1 MDGASECQLLM
12 PTLNTETTHMRYIK
26 HFSGGRAGRM
36 RLTGLTVLATAL
48 ACNSEKF
55 LQVTD
60 PDVAKPG
67 DLQGAVALPTL
78 RAGAIGNF
86 GVAYNSGVAD
96 VEQVHL
102 SALLSDEFINTE
114 TFPTRIE
121 IDQRA
126 ISTTNTSLS
135 NTGQGGTF
143 FDLTRARASSELAIN
158 TYKASAKTTAD
169 STGYPEVLSLN
180 GLTYVFFAEN
190 YCGAV
195 PVSTQAA
202 DGSFTFGA
210 PESTNTLLDSAVSK
224 FNQALAVT
232 GAPLTATFKNLAS
245 VGKGRALLDKGD
257 YAGAAAAVTAVPTT
271 FQYNYLHSETTT
283 RQNNGT
289 WSLTQ
294 NVGRFGEA
302 DKEAGIGLPFAS
314 DGDLKR
320 AGGVIDPRVADSLAR
335 RGSSGSA
342 RGFDGSTIQ
351 MVQAK
356 YPARSSPITVADGVE
371 ARLIEAEAAFNA
383 GDPVSALT
391 ILNALRSNTALL
403 SLRGYAANSLPPL
416 TLQPT
421 TAGQVDQ
428 LFHER
433 AYWMYLT
440 SHRLGDLRRLIRQY
454 LRDVNTVFPNGAY
467 FKGGTYGTD
476 VNVPVPQQEQNNPN
490 YTPGSCKQNVA

>member
-1 MDGASECQLLM
+1 
-12 PTLNTETTHMRYIK
+12 MRYIQISTTGR
-26 HFSGGRAGRM
+26 FSPI
-36 RLTGLTVLATAL
+36 RLASLVGVMTAL
-48 ACNSEKF
+48 ACNTDRI
-55 LQVTD
+55 LQVSD
-60 PDVAKPG
+60 PDVARPEA
-67 DLQGAVALPTL
+67 LQGVAALPTL

-86 GVAYNSGVAD
+86 GVAYNGGNAD

-102 SALLSDEFINTE
+102 SGLLSDEFINTE

-126 ISTTNTSLS
+126 MSLS
-135 NTGQGGTF
+135 NTSLIGTF

-158 TYKASAKTTAD
+158 AYKQFATKAAD
-169 STGYPEVLSLN
+169 STGFPEILALN
-180 GLTYVFFAEN
+180 GFAYILFAEN

-195 PVSTQAA
+195 PVSTQEA

-210 PESTNTLLDSAVSK
+210 PESTNTLLDSAILK
-224 FNQALAVT
+224 FNQALAMPASPA
-232 GAPLTATFKNLAS
+232 GPLTATFKNLAS
-245 VGKGRALLDKGD
+245 VGKGRALLDSGN
-257 YAGAAAAVTAVPTT
+257 YAAAAAAVTAVPTT
-271 FQYNYLHSETTT
+271 FQYNYQHSETSA

-294 NVGRFGEA
+294 SVGRFGEA
-302 DKEAGIGLPFAS
+302 DAEAGIGLPFAS

-320 AGGVIDPRVADSLAR
+320 TGGPLDPRVPDSLAA
-335 RGSSGSA
+335 RGSSRSPK
-342 RGFDGSTIQ
+342 GFDGATNQ

-356 YPARSSPITVADGVE
+356 YPLRASAITVADGVE
-371 ARLIEAEAAFNA
+371 ARLIEAEAALNA
-383 GDPVSALT
+383 GDPVGALT
-391 ILNALRSNTALL
+391 ILNALRSNTSLL
-403 SLRGYAANSLPPL
+403 SLRGYPAGSLAPL

-433 AYWMYLT
+433 AYWLYLT

-454 LRDVNTVFPNGAY
+454 NRPVNTVFPNGLY

-476 VNVPVPQQEQNNPN
+476 VNVPVPQQEQNNPK

>member
-1 MDGASECQLLM
+1 
-12 PTLNTETTHMRYIK
+12 MRYIN
-26 HFSGGRAGRM
+26 FITTGRFGPI
-36 RLTGLTVLATAL
+36 RLASFVGLATAL
-48 ACNSEKF
+48 ACNTDRI
-55 LQVTD
+55 LQVSD
-60 PDVAKPG
+60 PDVARPSA
-67 DLQGAVALPTL
+67 LQGVAAIPTL

-86 GVAYNSGVAD
+86 GVAYNGGAAD

-102 SALLSDEFINTE
+102 SGLLTDEFINTE

-126 ISTTNTSLS
+126 MSLS
-135 NTGQGGTF
+135 NTSLIGTF

-158 TYKASAKTTAD
+158 AYKQFATKASD
-169 STGYPEVLSLN
+169 STGFPEILALN
-180 GLTYVFFAEN
+180 GFAYILFAEN

-195 PVSTQAA
+195 PVSTQEA

-210 PESTNTLLDSAVSK
+210 PESTNTLLDSAILK
-224 FNQALAVT
+224 FNQALAMPAAPA
-232 GAPLTATFKNLAS
+232 GPLTATFKNLAA
-245 VGKGRALLDKGD
+245 VGKARALLDSGNF
-257 YAGAAAAVTAVPTT
+257 AAAAAAVAGVPTT
-271 FQYNYLHSETTT
+271 FQYNYLHSETSA

-294 NVGRFGEA
+294 SVGRFGEA
-302 DKEAGIGLPFAS
+302 DAEAGIGLPFAS

-320 AGGVIDPRVADSLAR
+320 TGGPLDPRVPDSLAA
-335 RGSSGSA
+335 RGAS
-342 RGFDGSTIQ
+342 RNPKGFDGATNQ

-356 YPARSSPITVADGVE
+356 YPLRSSPITIADGVE
-371 ARLIEAEAAFNA
+371 ARLIEAEAALNG
-383 GDPVSALT
+383 GDPVGALT
-391 ILNALRSNTALL
+391 TLNALRSNASLL
-403 SLRGYAANSLPPL
+403 ALRGYPANSLALL

-433 AYWMYLT
+433 AYWMFLT

-454 LRDVNTVFPNGAY
+454 NRAVNTVFPNGLY

-476 VNVPVPQQEQNNPN
+476 VNVPVPQQEQNNPK

>member
-1 MDGASECQLLM
+1 M
-12 PTLNTETTHMRYIK
+12 PTLNNETTLMRYI
-26 HFSGGRAGRM
+26 HFFGKGLVGRI
-36 RLTGLTVLATAL
+36 RLASLAVLATAL
-48 ACNSEKF
+48 ACNTDKF

-60 PDVAKPG
+60 PDVARP
-67 DLQGAVALPTL
+67 DALVGAAALPTL

-86 GVAYNSGVAD
+86 GVAYNGGASD

-102 SALLSDEFINTE
+102 AGLVSDEFINTE

-126 ISTTNTSLS
+126 MTLSNTSLI
-135 NTGQGGTF
+135 GTF
-143 FDLTRARASSELAIN
+143 FDLTRARASSELAIR
-158 TYKASAKTTAD
+158 TYKDFAKTASD
-169 STGYPEVLSLN
+169 STGLPEVLALN
-180 GLTYVFFAEN
+180 GLSYILFAEN

-195 PVSTQAA
+195 PVSFQAP
-202 DGSFTFGA
+202 DGSFTFGG

-224 FNQALAVT
+224 FTQAIAIP

-271 FQYNYLHSETTT
+271 FQYNYLHSETTA

-294 NVGRFGEA
+294 SVGRFGEA
-302 DKEAGIGLPFAS
+302 DSEAGIGLPFAS

-335 RGSSGSA
+335 RGSNGSPK
-342 RGFDGSTIQ
+342 GFDGATNQ

-356 YPARSSPITVADGVE
+356 YPVRSSAITVADGVE
-371 ARLIEAEAAFNA
+371 ARLIEAEAALSG
-383 GDPVSALT
+383 GDPVGALN

-403 SLRGYAANSLPPL
+403 SLRGYTANSLPPL

-421 TAGQVDQ
+421 TAGQIDQ
-428 LFHER
+428 VFHER
-433 AYWMYLT
+433 AYWLYLT
-440 SHRLGDLRRLIRQY
+440 SHRLGDLRRLVRQY
-454 LRDVNTVFPNGAY
+454 NRPVNTVFPNGPY

-490 YTPGSCKQNVA
+490 YTPGSCKQDAA

>member
-1 MDGASECQLLM
+1 
-12 PTLNTETTHMRYIK
+12 MRYIQNSTTGR
-26 HFSGGRAGRM
+26 FSPI
-36 RLTGLTVLATAL
+36 RLASLVGIMTAL
-48 ACNSEKF
+48 ACNTDRI

-60 PDVAKPG
+60 PDVARPSA
-67 DLQGAVALPTL
+67 LQGVAALPTL

-86 GVAYNSGVAD
+86 GVAYNGGNAD

-102 SALLSDEFINTE
+102 SGLLSDEFINTE

-126 ISTTNTSLS
+126 MSLS
-135 NTGQGGTF
+135 NTSLIGTF

-158 TYKASAKTTAD
+158 AYKQFATKASD
-169 STGYPEVLSLN
+169 STGFPEILALN
-180 GLTYVFFAEN
+180 GFAYILFAEN

-195 PVSTQAA
+195 PVSTQEA
-202 DGSFTFGA
+202 DGSFSFGA
-210 PESTNTLLDSAVSK
+210 PESTNTLLDSAISK

-232 GAPLTATFKNLAS
+232 GAPLTATFRNLAS
-245 VGKGRALLDKGD
+245 VGKGRALLDSGN
-257 YAGAAAAVTAVPTT
+257 YAAAAAAVAAVPTT
-271 FQYNYLHSETTT
+271 FQYNYLHSETSG

-294 NVGRFGEA
+294 SVGRFGEA
-302 DKEAGIGLPFAS
+302 DSEAGIGLPFAS

-320 AGGVIDPRVADSLAR
+320 TGGPLDPRVPDSLAA
-335 RGSSGSA
+335 RGSS
-342 RGFDGSTIQ
+342 RNPKGFDGATNQ

-356 YPARSSPITVADGVE
+356 YPLRASAITIADGVE
-371 ARLIEAEAAFNA
+371 ARLIEAEAALNA
-383 GDPVSALT
+383 GDAVGALT
-391 ILNALRSNTALL
+391 ILNALRSNGALL
-403 SLRGYAANSLPPL
+403 SLRGYPANSLAPL
-416 TLQPT
+416 TLQAT
-421 TAGQVDQ
+421 AAGQVDQ

-440 SHRLGDLRRLIRQY
+440 SHRLGDLRRLVRQY
-454 LRDVNTVFPNGAY
+454 NRPVNSVFPNGLY

>member
-1 MDGASECQLLM
+1 MSYINSSRRPRA
-12 PTLNTETTHMRYIK
+12 TLVRGI
-26 HFSGGRAGRM
+26 S
-36 RLTGLTVLATAL
+36 LITVVAVV
-48 ACNSEKF
+48 ACNTDKI
-55 LQVTD
+55 LAVTD
-60 PDVAKPG
+60 PDVARPSA
-67 DLQGAVALPTL
+67 LQGAAALPTL

-86 GVAYNSGVAD
+86 GVAYNGGAAD

-126 ISTTNTSLS
+126 ISLTNTSLA

-143 FDLTRARASSELAIN
+143 FDITRARASADLAIDA
-158 TYKASAKTTAD
+158 YKEFAKTTSD
-169 STGYPEVLSLN
+169 STGFPEVLALS
-180 GLTYVFFAEN
+180 GFTYILLAEN

-195 PVSTQAA
+195 PVSRQAP

-210 PESTNTLLDSAVSK
+210 PETTNTLLDSAISR

-232 GAPLTATFKNLAS
+232 GTPLTATVRNLAS
-245 VGKGRALLDKGD
+245 VGKGRALVDKGD
-257 YAGAAAAVTAVPTT
+257 YAAAAAAVAAVPTT
-271 FQYNYLHSETTT
+271 FQYNYSHSETSA

-294 NVGRFGEA
+294 SVGRFGEA
-302 DKEAGIGLPFAS
+302 DAEAGIGLPFAS
-314 DGDLKR
+314 DGDLKSTT
-320 AGGVIDPRVADSLAR
+320 GPHDPRVADSLAR
-335 RGSSGSA
+335 RGSNA
-342 RGFDGSTIQ
+342 NPKGFDGATNQ

-356 YPARSSPITVADGVE
+356 YPLRSSSIIIADGVE
-371 ARLIEAEAAFNA
+371 ARLIEAEAALGA
-383 GDPVSALT
+383 GDAAGALT
-391 ILNALRSNTALL
+391 ILNGLRSNGALL
-403 SLRGYAANSLPPL
+403 SLRGYAAGSLPPL
-416 TLQPT
+416 LLQAT

-454 LRDVNTVFPNGAY
+454 GRAVNTVFPNGAY

-490 YTPGSCKQNVA
+490 YTPGSCKQNEA